1 MMHRILTALAMTL
14 GLAGAQNPTTVI
26 LIRHAERATASMSD
40 ADAGLSP
47 AGLKR
52 AAQLERVLADAH
64 VQAIYTSTMPRTI
77 QTAQPLAKRLNLA
90 PRQIDDLAA
99 LVKDLKA
106 HPGQTV
112 LVVHHS
118 NTLPQ
123 IMEALGISHP
133 PAIADTQ
140 FDLLLI
146 VTIGGPRPASF
157 LTLHYG
163 DATP

>member
-1 MMHRILTALAMTL
+1 
-14 GLAGAQNPTTVI
+14 
-26 LIRHAERATASMSD
+26 
-40 ADAGLSP
+40 
-47 AGLKR
+47 
-52 AAQLERVLADAH
+52 
-64 VQAIYTSTMPRTI
+64 MPRTI

-90 PRQIDDLAA
+90 PKQIDDAAA

-123 IMEALGISHP
+123 VMEALGISRP

-140 FDLLLI
+140 FDLLFI
-146 VTIGGPRPASF
+146 VTIGVSGPPSL

-163 DATP
+163 DAAP

>member
-1 MMHRILTALAMTL
+1 MIHRILAALAMTL
-14 GLAGAQNPTTVI
+14 GLAGAQVPTTVI
-26 LIRHAERATASMSD
+26 LVRHAERATASMSD
-40 ADAGLSP
+40 TDAGLSP

-52 AAQLERVLADAH
+52 AAVLERVLADAH
-64 VQAIYTSTMPRTI
+64 VRAIYTSRMPRTI

-90 PRQIDDLAA
+90 PKQIDDAAA

-112 LVVHHS
+112 LVVHHG

-123 IMEALGISHP
+123 VMEALGISHP

-140 FDLLLI
+140 FDLLFI
-146 VTIGGPRPASF
+146 VTSGNTGPPHL

-163 DATP
+163 DASP